1 MRLCLF
7 RREMIAASDL
17 SLRYADCLVSANDK
31 VTQYGNVDIGAFKDN
46 NVSKTSL
53 PPMIKMSKAHVVL
66 ILGEAPDKRSFDDH
80 SRGNRLSPF
89 EAGAY

>member
-1 MRLCLF
+1 
-7 RREMIAASDL
+7 MIAASDP

-66 ILGEAPDKRSFDDH
+66 ILGEAPDKRSFGEKKQ
-80 SRGNRLSPF
+80 RK
-89 EAGAY
+89 